1 MNTNHIIMN
10 KGSNRHYR
18 KQHKVT
24 PEPSSERTSEIAL
37 IVFVIVFTILF
48 AGWLVIVAFRQDR
61 DYDHMWLHNE
71 LTWGYVERMESCAQS
86 VKAKVVYVVKR
97 DTLSRHFYISSY
109 HIGDS
114 VLVVYDTTKP
124 NISTVPQGY
133 GPDGEGVF
141 KLKRLDYAYNEM
153 DYLKC
158 RADIAKRREEYLQ
171 HKHSCDSICKDD

>member
-1 MNTNHIIMN
+1 MN
-10 KGSNRHYR
+10 KVSNRHYR

-48 AGWLVIVAFRQDR
+48 VGWMIITYLKQD
-61 DYDHMWLHNE
+61 YEYNHMCGHSA
-71 LTWGYVERMESCAQS
+71 LTWGYVEKMEPHGQS
-86 VKAKVVYVVKR
+86 IAFEEAKVVYVIK
-97 DTLSRHFYISSY
+97 DTFSRHIRISNY
-109 HIGDS
+109 HVGDS
-114 VLVVYDTTKP
+114 VLVVYDVTNPKMSR
-124 NISTVPQGY
+124 IPQGY

-158 RADIAKRREEYLQ
+158 RADIAKRREEYLR
-171 HKHSCDSICKDD
+171 HKHSCDPICKED